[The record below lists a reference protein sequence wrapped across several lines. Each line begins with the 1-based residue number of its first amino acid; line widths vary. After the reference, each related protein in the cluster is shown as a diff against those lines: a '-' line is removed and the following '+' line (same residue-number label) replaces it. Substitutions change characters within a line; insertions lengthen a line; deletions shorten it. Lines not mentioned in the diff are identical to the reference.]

1 MVALPTARAP
11 QLGTNSRYLVTLSLK
26 PRPALDLV
34 RARLDDSPIDGL
46 EIEWPPTFPGRIR
59 NVITRS
65 GTRRRYIVPC
75 FRHGDREAH
84 GEAAEEAAAFI
95 LLDAC
100 PGVEFQEQPARFTF
114 QWRGKTCQH
123 FPDLLVASNDRVEFW
138 ECKRAEESQDFWIK
152 KRTERLQ
159 ELLAP
164 LHIGYRV
171 VSGLALF
178 DEDFL
183 DNAKRVRRFAKH
195 SVSPS
200 SEAEARAQLDLHGAL
215 GFQQLAERL
224 RSPSPTDDLM
234 AMIYHGNVVTNM
246 GIKLTPL
253 SQLYTTSDE
262 RRSPWVWQLFD
273 RDKN

>member
-1 MVALPTARAP
+1 LVALLTACAP
-11 QLGTNSRYLVTLSLK
+11 KLGTNSRYLVTLSLK

-34 RARLDDSPIDGL
+34 RARLGDSPVDGL
-46 EIEWPPTFPGRIR
+46 AIEWPPTFPGRAR

-65 GTRRRYIVPC
+65 GRRRRYIVPC

-84 GEAAEEAAAFI
+84 GEAVEEAAAFI

-114 QWRGKTCQH
+114 QWCGKTCQH

-171 VSGLALF
+171 VSGLELF
-178 DEDFL
+178 DEGFL
-183 DNAKRVRRFAKH
+183 DNAKRIRRFAKH

-224 RSPSPTDDLM
+224 RSSSPTDDLM
-234 AMIYHGNVVTNM
+234 AMIYRGNVVTNM
-246 GIKLTPL
+246 GIKLTRL
-253 SQLYTTSDE
+253 SQLYTSCGE
-262 RRSPWVWQLFD
+262 RRDPWVWQLFD
-273 RDKN
+273 RDRN

>member
-1 MVALPTARAP
+1 
-11 QLGTNSRYLVTLSLK
+11 
-26 PRPALDLV
+26 
-34 RARLDDSPIDGL
+34 
-46 EIEWPPTFPGRIR
+46 
-59 NVITRS
+59 
-65 GTRRRYIVPC
+65 VPC

-114 QWRGKTCQH
+114 QWCGKTCQH
-123 FPDLLVASNDRVEFW
+123 FPDLLVASNDRFEFW

-171 VSGLALF
+171 VSGLELF
-178 DEDFL
+178 YEGFL
-183 DNAKRVRRFAKH
+183 DNAKRIRRFAKH

-200 SEAEARAQLDLHGAL
+200 SEADARAQLDLHGAL
-215 GFQQLAERL
+215 GFQQLAEHL
-224 RSPSPTDDLM
+224 RSSSPTDDLM

-246 GIKLTPL
+246 GIKLTRL
-253 SQLYTTSDE
+253 SQLYTSCGE
-262 RRSPWVWQLFD
+262 RRDPWVWQLFD
-273 RDKN
+273 RDRN